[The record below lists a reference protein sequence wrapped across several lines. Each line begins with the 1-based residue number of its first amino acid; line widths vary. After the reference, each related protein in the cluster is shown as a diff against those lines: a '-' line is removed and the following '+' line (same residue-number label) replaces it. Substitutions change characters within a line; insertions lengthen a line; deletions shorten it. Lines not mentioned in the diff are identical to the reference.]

1 MVSDQKYVL
10 LKQNLCLQ
18 INKNWNIW
26 QEREVKK
33 SQNVPYFALCK
44 NVLGI
49 SRLAGIGAPKHGCR
63 VSSEGSRRASALCKA
78 PAVGGVRATV
88 RPRAAVPRWLRARV
102 SPPGRCRKKI
112 RDVANC
118 NFRHAAI
125 SPLRSNLD
133 VWGCILRR
141 RKVHYFNAFPGR
153 R

>member
-1 MVSDQKYVL
+1 MYPISHCAKM
-10 LKQNLCLQ
+10 
-18 INKNWNIW
+18 
-26 QEREVKK
+26 
-33 SQNVPYFALCK
+33 YF
-44 NVLGI
+44 NGS

-78 PAVGGVRATV
+78 PAVSRCAAV
-88 RPRAAVPRWLRARV
+88 RPPPLYRGGSGLVARH
-102 SPPGRCRKKI
+102 PADAEKN

-153 R
+153 RQFVLATAIHTVRRNAAAAAPPTSIAHLELFY